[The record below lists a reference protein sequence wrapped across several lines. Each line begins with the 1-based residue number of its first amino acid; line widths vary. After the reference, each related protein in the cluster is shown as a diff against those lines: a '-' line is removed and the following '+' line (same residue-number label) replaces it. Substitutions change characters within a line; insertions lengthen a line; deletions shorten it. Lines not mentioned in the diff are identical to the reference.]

1 MNNTLKLIK
10 KIIFISNMDK
20 ESIGFKNILIYG
32 FLSGFAE
39 LLIFASS
46 IYIISIISNE
56 RELIYNPFIILLF
69 IILGSLLRIYSSKKI
84 INYSHSI
91 GAKIG
96 KFILKDRLNNH
107 KLYNYSEN
115 VDDNIVVSIVNYT
128 QIFVS
133 SLQNISLAIAALLGI
148 ISIIIILSISYYVNS
163 LIIIISIAALY
174 ILINK
179 YNSIKLAKISRI
191 IAKNQRTVLTKTREP
206 LEMDEEIF
214 ITNSSDFYENKLY
227 MHQLDLMNNLGISSF
242 ISSLPKLVIE
252 FFILSFIAILM
263 IINGNSPNNISYINN
278 IMIILISC
286 LRILPYAQSIYAA
299 QTSLKIFNDSI
310 LVLYKYLTNDF
321 GNPNNNNSK
330 SNQAHLNYDIKILDK
345 FKNFGKLII
354 TYKIKNK
361 NNIIPINIR
370 SNQILGIRGVS
381 GCGKSTL
388 IRSMIGLRNIY
399 KLEAVIKKDFLKNK
413 EMYKIK
419 DFIKCGFIPQKSYI
433 TTGTI
438 RENINQNQNFF
449 DSDIIE
455 LLVRFNLSNNKEEAS
470 KFLNKHIGEDSNIN
484 LSGGEIQRISFI
496 RALLRKPKLL
506 FLDEATSA
514 LDEKNAKIIIES
526 LLEYTES
533 VIMIFHSS
541 YLESYCNQI
550 LDFEK
555 K

>member
-1 MNNTLKLIK
+1 MNNTIKLIK

-20 ESIGFKNILIYG
+20 GSIGFNNILIYG

-46 IYIISIISNE
+46 IHIISIVSNE
-56 RELIYNPFIILLF
+56 RELIYNPLIILLF
-69 IILGSLLRIYSSKKI
+69 VILGSLLRIYSSKKI

-115 VDDNIVVSIVNYT
+115 IDDNVVVSIVNYS

-133 SLQNISLAIAALLGI
+133 SLQNISLAIAAFLGI
-148 ISIIIILSISYYVNS
+148 ISIFIILSISYYINS

-206 LEMDEEIF
+206 LGMDEEIF
-214 ITNSSDFYENKLY
+214 ITNSSDFYEKKLY

-252 FFILSFIAILM
+252 FFILSFIAIL
-263 IINGNSPNNISYINN
+263 IIVNGNSPNNISYINN

-321 GNPNNNNSK
+321 GNPNNNSK
-330 SNQAHLNYDIKILDK
+330 SNQDHLNYNIKISDK
-345 FKNFGKLII
+345 VKNFGKLII
-354 TYKIKNK
+354 TYKIKIK

-370 SNQILGIRGVS
+370 SNQIIGIRGVS

-399 KLEAVIKKDFLKNK
+399 KLEAVINKDFLKNK
-413 EMYKIK
+413 EIYKIK
-419 DFIKCGFIPQKSYI
+419 DYIKCGFIPQKSYI

-455 LLVRFNLSNNKEEAS
+455 LLVRFNLSKNKEEGL

-484 LSGGEIQRISFI
+484 LSGGEIQRIAFI
-496 RALLRKPKLL
+496 RALLRRPKLL
-506 FLDEATSA
+506 FIDEATSA

-533 VIMIFHSS
+533 VIMIFHSC

>member
-399 KLEAVIKKDFLKNK
+399 KLEAVIKKDFFKNK
-413 EMYKIK
+413 EIYKIT
-419 DFIKCGFIPQKSYI
+419 DYIKCGFIPQKSYI

-496 RALLRKPKLL
+496 RALLRRPKLL
-506 FLDEATSA
+506 FIDEATSA

-550 LDFEK
+550 LDFQK